1 MAIISPVP
9 RRWDA
14 RAIPDL
20 HGKRFL
26 VTGGNSGLGFETVR
40 ALAAHGGEVI
50 MASRDLAKAEVA
62 TSRIRGNVVIAQL
75 DLADLSSI
83 ETFTREFTW
92 DRLDALI
99 LNAGVMATPLRHT
112 VDGFELQIGT
122 NHLGHFALG
131 ARLLH
136 KLGGARVVSVSSMAH
151 RMADFDQSHLKEQIW
166 MKGDDALEYNAWR
179 TYGRTKLANL
189 LFTHELQRRSDAA
202 GWGITAL
209 AAHPGWSNT
218 NLQMVA
224 PEMKGQSVATT
235 ASSLVNKVFAQSAAM
250 GALPTLAAALLP
262 SLPGGTYLGPD
273 GLGEMRGYP
282 KLVRAR
288 EIAYDPRLAGALWG
302 ISEDLTGLSW
312 RVLFEP

>member
-1 MAIISPVP
+1 MAVISPIP
-9 RRWDA
+9 RSWDA
-14 RAIPDL
+14 RSIPDL
-20 HGKRFL
+20 HGKRYL

-40 ALAAHGGEVI
+40 ALAHHGAEVV
-50 MASRDLAKAEVA
+50 MASRNLAKAEVA
-62 TSRIRGNVVIAQL
+62 ASKIRGSILVAQL
-75 DLADLSSI
+75 DLANLASI

-92 DRLDALI
+92 DQLDALI

-112 VDGFELQIGT
+112 VDGFELQMGT
-122 NHLGHFALG
+122 NHLGHFALA

-136 KLGGARVVSVSSMAH
+136 KLRGSRVVSVASMAH
-151 RMADFDQSHLKEQIW
+151 RMADFDQSRLKEQMW
-166 MKGDDALEYNAWR
+166 MKGEDAIKYNAWK
-179 TYGRTKLANL
+179 TYGRSKLANL
-189 LFTHELQRRSDAA
+189 LFTHELQRRSDTA

-224 PEMKGQSVATT
+224 PEMKGQGFAASAT
-235 ASSLVNKVFAQSAAM
+235 SLVNKAFAQSAAM
-250 GALPTLAAALLP
+250 GALPTLAAAILP
-262 SLPGGTYLGPD
+262 SIPGGAYLGPD
-273 GLGEMRGYP
+273 GLGELRGHP

-288 EIAYDPRLAGALWG
+288 DIAYDPRLAGALWG

>member
-50 MASRDLAKAEVA
+50 MASRDLAKAEIA
-62 TSRIRGNVVIAQL
+62 ASRIRGNVEIARL
-75 DLADLSSI
+75 DLADLSSV

-224 PEMKGQSVATT
+224 PEMKGQSVATS

-288 EIAYDPRLAGALWG
+288 DIAYDPGLAGALWG